1 MLSCSQE
8 VTHMNEKQM
17 NLAVATAA
25 LRLSVI
31 QPAFNGTFPDRNK
44 QDYYIRIAE
53 KPLKLPDGREVR
65 YAPSTF
71 SCWESDYRRGG
82 FDALMPKQRSDK
94 GHSRK
99 LDADVIAGIYSLREK
114 FPKLTATGIRDKLI
128 ADGIIGAAD
137 VSVTTFQRF
146 IKKNNLR
153 GAYAP
158 GLKDRRAFEE
168 EFSTGMYQ
176 ADTLYG
182 PYIKDGAASKR
193 TYCIMIL
200 DDRSRLIVGGKFF
213 FQDNST
219 NFQKVFKDAVATY
232 GIPHKLYVDN
242 GSPYKNE
249 QLSLIC
255 GQLGC
260 VLIHT
265 PVRDGASKGKV
276 ERNFRTLRTRFLDT
290 LDTSRIGSIDELNSL
305 LAAYI
310 RTHNTSVHSATGST
324 PYARYMEDLSHIRMP
339 KDSAWLDDCF
349 LHRVRRKVRNDST
362 VMLDKKLFDVPM
374 EFIRSTVEVRYR
386 PDEPDSAFILDGSR
400 RFPITP
406 TDKAANSR
414 IKRDNPYSL
423 RYGGETS

>member
-1 MLSCSQE
+1 
-8 VTHMNEKQM
+8 MNEKQM
-17 NLAVATAA
+17 NLAVAMAA
-25 LRLSVI
+25 LKLSVI
-31 QPAFNGTFPDRNK
+31 QPAFNGTFPDMSK
-44 QDYYIRIAE
+44 QAYYIRIAE

-65 YAPSTF
+65 YAPATF
-71 SCWESDYRRGG
+71 SCWESDYRNGG

-94 GHSRK
+94 GHTRK
-99 LDADVIAGIYSLREK
+99 LDADVIAAIYDLREK
-114 FPKLTATGIRDKLI
+114 FPRLTATGIRSKLI
-128 ADGIIGAAD
+128 ADGMIGEAD

-146 IKKNNLR
+146 IKKNNLK
-153 GAYAP
+153 GACAP
-158 GLKDRRAFEE
+158 GIKDRRAFEE

-182 PYIKDGAASKR
+182 PYIKEGTVSKR

-200 DDRSRLIVGGKFF
+200 DDRSRLIVGGRFF
-213 FQDNST
+213 YQDNSA

-260 VLIHT
+260 VLVHT

-290 LDTSRIGSIDELNSL
+290 LDTTKIGSIEQLNSL
-305 LAAYI
+305 LASYI
-310 RTHNTSVHSATGST
+310 RTHNTSVHSATGTT
-324 PYARYMEDLSHIRMP
+324 PYARYTEDLSHVRMP
-339 KDSAWLDDCF
+339 KDGAWLDDCF

-362 VMLDKKLFDVPM
+362 IMLDRKLFDVPM

-386 PDEPDSAFILDGSR
+386 PGEPESAFILDGSK
-400 RFPITP
+400 RFPISP
-406 TDKAANSR
+406 TDKTANSKV
-414 IKRDNPYSL
+414 KRDNPYSV
-423 RYGGETS
+423 RYGGGS